1 MSRIAIPASIDA
13 SPAASKPLLEAVNAQ
28 LGSVP
33 NLFRL
38 VGNSPAALEGYLGLS
53 GALAKGVVGAKT
65 RERIALA
72 VAEHNGCDYCLS
84 AHTYLGE
91 RLAKLDPTELDA
103 ARHARSAEPKV
114 EASLRFASAVMEAHG
129 HVSTS
134 ALDEVRRA
142 GYSDA
147 EIVEIV
153 LHVALNTLTNY
164 VNSVASTEVDFPR
177 VAARAEYDGLCAV
190 AVSMGERVPSDAS
203 STSQHAGRTFRFS
216 SPEAKA
222 MFDAD
227 PASFAAKAD
236 VRWPQLG

>member
-84 AHTYLGE
+84 AHTYLGKH
-91 RLAKLDPTELDA
+91 LAKLDAGELDA
-103 ARHARSAEPKV
+103 ARRARSADPK
-114 EASLRFASAVMEAHG
+114 ADAALRFAKAVLDARG
-129 HVSTS
+129 HVSGA
-134 ALDEVRRA
+134 ALEAARA
-142 GYSDA
+142 AGHSDA
-147 EIVEIV
+147 ELVEIV

-164 VNSVASTEVDFPR
+164 VNSVAATEVDFPLVR
-177 VAARAEYDGLCAV
+177 AGAAPAAGVEVAAHDAV
-190 AVSMGERVPSDAS
+190 RG
-203 STSQHAGRTFRFS
+203 
-216 SPEAKA
+216 
-222 MFDAD
+222 
-227 PASFAAKAD
+227 
-236 VRWPQLG
+236 